1 MMKTITRADVAEI
14 LYQEVGLSRKD
25 SGEILD
31 MVLEEIVNELAA
43 GSDVKLS
50 SFGTFALRDKKP
62 RIGRN
67 PNRCRSGNFF
77 APGHFLQTLANN
89 AQSRQQ
95 EINMVVNKSKAAF
108 RTIAEVA
115 EELGVGTHVLRFWE
129 TKFSQLK
136 PMKRNGGRRYYRP
149 DDVELLKCIKNLLY
163 VKRLTIEGAQK
174 EIRSTGVKALIGETI
189 QDDFF
194 AAETDERSVLDK
206 TVAEL
211 HEIRDELQEALGK

>member
-1 MMKTITRADVAEI
+1 
-14 LYQEVGLSRKD
+14 
-25 SGEILD
+25 
-31 MVLEEIVNELAA
+31 
-43 GSDVKLS
+43 
-50 SFGTFALRDKKP
+50 
-62 RIGRN
+62 
-67 PNRCRSGNFF
+67 
-77 APGHFLQTLANN
+77 
-89 AQSRQQ
+89 
-95 EINMVVNKSKAAF
+95 MVVNKSKAAF

-189 QDDFF
+189 QDDFLLRKRTSGRYLTNGCR
-194 AAETDERSVLDK
+194 AA
-206 TVAEL
+206 
-211 HEIRDELQEALGK
+211 

>member
-1 MMKTITRADVAEI
+1 
-14 LYQEVGLSRKD
+14 
-25 SGEILD
+25 
-31 MVLEEIVNELAA
+31 
-43 GSDVKLS
+43 
-50 SFGTFALRDKKP
+50 
-62 RIGRN
+62 
-67 PNRCRSGNFF
+67 
-77 APGHFLQTLANN
+77 
-89 AQSRQQ
+89 
-95 EINMVVNKSKAAF
+95 MVVNKSKAAF

-136 PMKRNGGRRYYRP
+136 PMKRNGGGRYYRP

>member
-1 MMKTITRADVAEI
+1 
-14 LYQEVGLSRKD
+14 
-25 SGEILD
+25 
-31 MVLEEIVNELAA
+31 
-43 GSDVKLS
+43 
-50 SFGTFALRDKKP
+50 
-62 RIGRN
+62 
-67 PNRCRSGNFF
+67 
-77 APGHFLQTLANN
+77 
-89 AQSRQQ
+89 
-95 EINMVVNKSKAAF
+95 MVVNKSKAAF

-189 QDDFF
+189 QDDFLLRKRTSGRYLTKRLPSCMKSGTNCKKRL
-194 AAETDERSVLDK
+194 ASKRK
-206 TVAEL
+206 TNAKK
-211 HEIRDELQEALGK
+211 HPT

>member
-1 MMKTITRADVAEI
+1 
-14 LYQEVGLSRKD
+14 
-25 SGEILD
+25 
-31 MVLEEIVNELAA
+31 
-43 GSDVKLS
+43 
-50 SFGTFALRDKKP
+50 
-62 RIGRN
+62 
-67 PNRCRSGNFF
+67 
-77 APGHFLQTLANN
+77 
-89 AQSRQQ
+89 
-95 EINMVVNKSKAAF
+95 MVVNKSKAAF

-194 AAETDERSVLDK
+194 AAETDERSVLAK